1 MNGPLDPKGVT
12 TQRLGTTTLRT
23 DGNVLEL
30 PVLFLFLLH
39 KFYLNFFSCG
49 AGGNEGIRES
59 SQDHSSTEH
68 GRTRQGERV
77 KRGIECPPC
86 AGPQRE

>member
-49 AGGNEGIRES
+49 AGGMREL
-59 SQDHSSTEH
+59 
-68 GRTRQGERV
+68 ERV
-77 KRGIECPPC
+77 ARTTAARNMGGQDK
-86 AGPQRE
+86 ARE